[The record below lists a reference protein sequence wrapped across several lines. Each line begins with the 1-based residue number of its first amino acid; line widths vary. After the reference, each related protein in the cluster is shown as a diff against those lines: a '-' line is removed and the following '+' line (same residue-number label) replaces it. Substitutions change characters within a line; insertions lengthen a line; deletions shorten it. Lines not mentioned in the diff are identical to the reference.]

1 MINVNTEK
9 DAFRQVNLAME
20 KETSNQ
26 NIQQSLNK
34 INYLYQNSV
43 KKGLMSYE
51 MFFKYQ
57 LSKYYIY
64 FDDKKGTINIECGE
78 KPLNTHQYLFMPF
91 DYNKTYLNK
100 FRDLFISFFKKEKSI
115 KEVSDVIKQYYSKL
129 ILQIQTK
136 FFKLMSDSKG
146 NIKNLMIHVTNH
158 QIPFYNVDDEFLVTT
173 LTYYFRNEFSNKF
186 NENFL
191 LSKMDLIG
199 LDIIFHKY
207 IQHGLVHI
215 EHAGDDGSFDIST
228 IFRYL
233 NENNRS
239 KLLKKFANIN
249 KFTRSMFDYC
259 FDNDY
264 IKNSFSE
271 EEKKNVLTF
280 IINKM
285 SYEKMLTDQLFYGF
299 LTSLTDQNIYV
310 NVTSLYNLINS
321 NMKFTYIIKNSFFS
335 DISVENI
342 MNYSERGHNYTK
354 YIKDGLESIVKNKQS
369 VIIENYYNIK
379 EKITNIKSIIN
390 LFPNYDLDSEIY
402 NNIISIEKNIIKLST
417 VNDKECLLNMSKLII
432 NKSDSYYYEEYNYN
446 PLSYIPMKTVS
457 Y

>member
-9 DAFRQVNLAME
+9 DVFRKVNLAME

-78 KPLNTHQYLFMPF
+78 KPLNAHQYLFMPF

-136 FFKLMSDSKG
+136 FLKLMSDSKG

-271 EEKKNVLTF
+271 EEKENVLTF

-285 SYEKMLTDQLFYGF
+285 SYEKMLTEQLFYGF
-299 LTSLTDQNIYV
+299 LTSLTNQNIYV
-310 NVTSLYNLINS
+310 DVTSLYGLINS
-321 NMKFTYIIKNSFFS
+321 NMKFTYIIKSSSFS
-335 DISVENI
+335 EINVENI
-342 MNYSERGHNYTK
+342 MNYSERRHNYTQ
-354 YIKDGLESIVKNKQS
+354 YIKEGLENIVQNKQS
-369 VIIENYYNIK
+369 VIIENYYDIK
-379 EKITNIKSIIN
+379 TKLTNIKNIIN
-390 LFPNYDLDSEIY
+390 LFPNYDLDAEIY
-402 NNIISIEKNIIKLST
+402 NNILSIEKSIIKLST
-417 VNDKECLLNMSKLII
+417 VSDKEYLLNTNKFII
-432 NKSDSYYYEEYNYN
+432 NKTDSYYYAEYNYN
-446 PLSYIPMKTVS
+446 PLSYIPMEKVS

>member
-51 MFFKYQ
+51 IFFKYQ
-57 LSKYYIY
+57 LSKYYVY

-78 KPLNTHQYLFMPF
+78 KPLNEHQYLFMPF

-259 FDNDY
+259 FDNNY
-264 IKNSFSE
+264 IKNSFSK
-271 EEKKNVLTF
+271 EEKKNVLNF
-280 IINKM
+280 IMNKL
-285 SYEKMLTDQLFYGF
+285 STETILKDNLFYNF
-299 LTSLTDQNIYV
+299 LVSLTNKDIYV
-310 NVTSLYNLINS
+310 NVTSQYNIIDAH
-321 NMKFTYIIKNSFFS
+321 MKFIYIIQEDFFEN
-335 DISVENI
+335 INAENI
-342 MNYSERGHNYTK
+342 MNYSERGYNYIQTINNSLK
-354 YIKDGLESIVKNKQS
+354 TIVDNKQA
-369 VIIENYYNIK
+369 VIVENYYNIK
-379 EKITNIKSIIN
+379 KKIKDIKLIIN
-390 LFPNYDLDSEIY
+390 LFPNYDLNSEIY
-402 NNIISIEKNIIKLST
+402 NDLISIEKNLIKLSFSNKEKFISST
-417 VNDKECLLNMSKLII
+417 DKII
-432 NKSDSYYYEEYNYN
+432 FNKEDTYYSEEYDYN
-446 PLSYIPMKTVS
+446 PLKYIPMESVS
-457 Y
+457 I